1 MTAQLNK
8 FVFMLLLA
16 LSLSINIATAQDL
29 RSTLFKNTDALRD
42 KALEVHADVLSPK
55 NFAAA
60 ESAYKKAEK
69 QVDRGRADKAT
80 KELKKVDSSLAKA
93 MEASKLAQVTLRDSI
108 KFRNLAVDAEA
119 EQYEPELWNKAES
132 TFRGAAT
139 WLEAGNVKKAQK
151 ASTKALNQYAE
162 AELEAIKTAI
172 VGEARK
178 LIAEAD
184 QNGVERYAPITLSNS
199 RALVV
204 KAEND
209 LNTDRYSTAEPGVLA
224 ARAEYEARHASYLA
238 SQARALKSGE
248 ITSEQLILEWET
260 PLRDV
265 ATALEVSNDMS
276 AGYAEAGSAAQS
288 KATQLIGRNG
298 ELTARVSELEIALGG
313 TEMLVEETER
323 LQRQLAQVED
333 LFPTDQA
340 RVIREG
346 NDLILRLVGLSF
358 PTGQSHI
365 QTKYFSMLTKVQ
377 DAIAIFPESTIVVE
391 GHTDSQ
397 GADNKNVNLSQDRAD
412 SVREYLIANLGL
424 PADRV
429 SSIGYGKTSPIANND
444 TVNGRAQN
452 RRIDVVILDA
462 RARAN
467 SQANSHR

>member
-1 MTAQLNK
+1 
-8 FVFMLLLA
+8 
-16 LSLSINIATAQDL
+16 
-29 RSTLFKNTDALRD
+29 
-42 KALEVHADVLSPK
+42 
-55 NFAAA
+55 
-60 ESAYKKAEK
+60 
-69 QVDRGRADKAT
+69 
-80 KELKKVDSSLAKA
+80 
-93 MEASKLAQVTLRDSI
+93 
-108 KFRNLAVDAEA
+108 
-119 EQYEPELWNKAES
+119 
-132 TFRGAAT
+132 
-139 WLEAGNVKKAQK
+139 VKKAQK
-151 ASTKALNQYAE
+151 ASTKALNKYAE

-184 QNGVERYAPITLSNS
+184 QNSVERYAPITLSNA

-288 KATQLIGRNG
+288 KATQLISRND

-333 LFPTDQA
+333 LFPTYQA

-377 DAIAIFPESTIVVE
+377 DAIAIFPDSTIVVE